1 MKYIQCW
8 NVGFFL
14 HYRYY
19 KSYRDAMLEGNK
31 KEDAKCE
38 KEKKKAV
45 CDFSLW
51 TKVLE
56 CGRFSED
63 FFVKHVLQCLCL
75 RYDIWNCGS
84 HKRNC
89 GFCTWKTNKRCIK
102 SKSSIY
108 SFSHWQS
115 LWLVESVHL
124 NETQYKHI
132 KGKQDKS
139 YVYVDLFRME

>member
-1 MKYIQCW
+1 MFSIIYSAENVNKKIYSIFHKTTKFFVLWNIQCW

-63 FFVKHVLQCLCL
+63 FFVKRVLQCLCL
-75 RYDIWNCGS
+75 RYDIWNCG
-84 HKRNC
+84 
-89 GFCTWKTNKRCIK
+89 I
-102 SKSSIY
+102 
-108 SFSHWQS
+108 
-115 LWLVESVHL
+115 
-124 NETQYKHI
+124 I
-132 KGKQDKS
+132 KGTVGFVHERQTKD
-139 YVYVDLFRME
+139 VYKVNHPYTHFLIDNHFG